1 MQKLSADQIATIISS
16 LIAIALLLFG
26 VWCIQRKFYWPLLLI
41 APLLGAAGVA
51 IYYFGFYRFTR
62 LF

>member
-1 MQKLSADQIATIISS
+1 MIRFSADQIATILSS
-16 LIAIALLLFG
+16 LLAIAL
-26 VWCIQRKFYWPLLLI
+26 V
-41 APLLGAAGVA
+41 LLGALLIERKQYWALLLVVPLLAGSGLA